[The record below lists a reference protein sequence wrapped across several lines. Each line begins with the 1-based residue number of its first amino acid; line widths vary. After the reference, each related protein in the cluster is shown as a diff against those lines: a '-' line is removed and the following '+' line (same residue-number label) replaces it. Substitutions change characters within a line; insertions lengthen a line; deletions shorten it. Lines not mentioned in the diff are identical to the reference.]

1 MALVDCEA
9 DVDSEVLQFVAVL
22 AEEALS
28 AGLLREL
35 RLMFVFVFNAGV
47 EVELERV

>member
-35 RLMFVFVFNAGV
+35 RLMFMFNAGA